1 LRRHLP
7 IISTLAALAFAGAV
21 VAFAA
26 TSNSGTG
33 ASDGGSTES
42 ARASQVARVSTPVAA
57 SAEPTAT
64 ATPEPTPEITPSP
77 EPTPTEAPTP
87 EPTPV
92 PTPRPRTPPPPP
104 PPTPAPNPNALSI
117 SGRVTDQTGA
127 AYAGVC
133 VTIGPPIR
141 CVTTTAA
148 NGTYYVSLDSAPAG
162 IAWDVRY
169 LVGGVVKVEK
179 LGVIVSGPV
188 VLNVTIAR

>member
-1 LRRHLP
+1 MRRHLP

-104 PPTPAPNPNALSI
+104 TPAPNPNALSI